1 MATEGENKKPRISI
15 VDDDRS
21 VRESLGAMLRTAGY
35 DNTSFAS
42 AKDFLAAL
50 DGGAAPDCFIC
61 DVRLPE
67 VNGLDLLKMLAER
80 GTSIPVIMI
89 TGHGDVPMAVT
100 AMKTGAA
107 DFIEKPFSP
116 DEILRAVSSAL
127 DRRTGRGKGQ
137 PSPELLSR
145 YEALTPRERET
156 LALIVEGHTN
166 KSAAQALSISART
179 VEVYR
184 ARIMEKLGAQSLAE
198 LVHMTIELDL

>member
-1 MATEGENKKPRISI
+1 MATEGDGAKPSIAI

-21 VRESLGAMLRTAGY
+21 VRESLGAMLGVAGY
-35 DNTSFAS
+35 GVATYAS
-42 AKDFLAAL
+42 AREFLAAL
-50 DGGAAPDCFIC
+50 DSGAALDCFVC

-67 VNGLDLLKMLAER
+67 TSGLELLKTLAER
-80 GTSIPVIMI
+80 GSAIPVIMI

-100 AMKTGAA
+100 AMKSGAV

-127 DRRTGRGKGQ
+127 ERRTGPARGA
-137 PSPELLSR
+137 PSPELLAR
-145 YEALTPRERET
+145 YEELTPRERET

-184 ARIMEKLGAQSLAE
+184 ARIMEKMGAHSLAE
-198 LVHMTIELDL
+198 LVHMTIELAL